1 MACCGQRRA
10 GLGNPKASSANV
22 SAGQPHLLA
31 NSRTVAAPAL
41 PITQL
46 PPPVPLRGVLELE
59 YLETS
64 RILVS
69 GPATG
74 RQYEFSQSQRLQN
87 VDARDAVSLLRS
99 GFFRQKR

>member
-1 MACCGQRRA
+1 MACCGQRRT
-10 GLGNPKASSANV
+10 GLVNPSVSSASV
-22 SAGQPHLLA
+22 SANQPPPPV
-31 NSRTVAAPAL
+31 NSGSVGAPAV
-41 PITQL
+41 PAVQL
-46 PPPVPLRGVLELE
+46 PQPVPLRGVLQLE